1 MLLKLKTTQ
10 ALGMIA
16 ALIQAS
22 TLRVCVAHLKLISF
36 NDVATI
42 GSILHSA
49 RYWPQVLP
57 KLETFS
63 HIPQVIRIIRKL
75 RFGRNMLGGWLHFNR
90 VLSRI
95 YHYFG
100 GASLGGVWGHALNFF
115 FK

>member
-75 RFGRNMLGGWLHFNR
+75 RFGRNMLGGLAT
-90 VLSRI
+90 L
-95 YHYFG
+95 
-100 GASLGGVWGHALNFF
+100 
-115 FK
+115 